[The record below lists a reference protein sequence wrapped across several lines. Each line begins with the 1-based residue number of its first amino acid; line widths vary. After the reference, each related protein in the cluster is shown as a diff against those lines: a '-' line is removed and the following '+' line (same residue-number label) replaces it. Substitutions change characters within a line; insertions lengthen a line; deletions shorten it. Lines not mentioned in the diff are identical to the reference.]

1 MRSPTFFAFFL
12 LLSSIKAGATTVVSP
27 DPFTLIQPDGFVFEA
42 VAKGDSKRH
51 WTQTLTGHSIVKV
64 GGTWFFA
71 EGVVQSG
78 RALKASRTVV
88 SEQTLNAPP
97 AQSLRLLPT
106 KNSSSYLEFNNRPMT
121 SRVSAG
127 SGYAV
132 VMERPRGDNS
142 HRNYDGIFP
151 RQIEPD
157 SSARA
162 SSSVEKNVTQ
172 KVLVILLDFPEKD
185 FHFSVN
191 SFHELMFGENN
202 SSVRDFYLENS
213 YDNFTIAPAE
223 ETDITDSGAVN
234 DGMIR
239 VSLLD
244 AYPQKV
250 DDPDTPDENEADD
263 ANFGD
268 SALYIKALEAADAHI
283 DFSAFDAN
291 EDDSVTPSELS
302 VVFIVAGYE
311 NSFGSASAPKP
322 RTWGHAGGFTATE
335 VDGVT
340 INRYTAFGEEHVSQ
354 ANVDAGVHKQATIG
368 IMAHELGHL
377 TFDLPDLY
385 DINSDNDADTGGSA
399 SIGSWGLMASGSW
412 GKTAGQR
419 SGETPLS
426 MIGWS
431 KMSANRQLASVRELD
446 KADNGD
452 FVLTPAAAADNQYLM
467 LNFENYGF
475 ATEHFLLENRQ
486 LQGFDAGLS
495 SEGLFITHNGVGP
508 NNASANNPVVAVEMP
523 TDGAYAGAEAVWPGD
538 ENVTTFDDDSP
549 NGNAQWSFG
558 DSNISVTQIAEN
570 GNNIEMTIAGVD
582 RGKQRS
588 HIRHG
593 SGGSGVGCANTR
605 YFSAGAL
612 FTNASDVY
620 TSLLG
625 VQVST
630 NGGTEEFDIFVHED
644 IDDNNV
650 PGQLLGSASFIPLA
664 SKNKTRAFFD
674 YPISMPANSSRFVVV
689 VHKAAAGGAAS
700 GSMGN
705 GETNKQDWYSC
716 LNEAPL
722 AGHRMTKLDYTT
734 NHTHILLMAT
744 GYTVTPSA
752 EPGGTITQN
761 PPSIIEGGDKAYFGL
776 SANAG
781 YKIGDIGG
789 TCPEGTLTDSQ
800 YETGAI
806 TADCTVVA
814 SFVTRAPGAPTIDR
828 TDVGDG
834 EIILYVNAGGGDAP
848 TNYRAS
854 CTDGTN
860 TISGESSSSPITVS
874 GLTNGTAYTC
884 TVITENTFG
893 TSAASAATAAITPED
908 TVSGFPIWLLYQAT
922 Q

>member
-1 MRSPTFFAFFL
+1 M
-12 LLSSIKAGATTVVSP
+12 SSIKAAATTVVAP
-27 DPFTLIQPDGFVFEA
+27 DPFTLTQPDGFVFEA

-71 EGVVQSG
+71 EGLVPSG
-78 RALKASRTVV
+78 RALQASRTAV
-88 SEQTLNAPP
+88 SEQTLNVPP

-127 SGYAV
+127 SGYEV
-132 VMERPRGDNS
+132 VKERPRGDNS

-162 SSSVEKNVTQ
+162 SSSVEEDVTQ

-239 VSLLD
+239 VSLPD

-268 SALYIKALEAADAHI
+268 NALYIKALEAADAHI
-283 DFSAFDAN
+283 DFSDFDAN

-311 NSFGSASAPKP
+311 NSLGGANAPKP

-385 DINSDNDADTGGSA
+385 DINKDNDADTGGSA

-412 GKTAGQR
+412 GRTAGQR
-419 SGETPLS
+419 SGETPFS

-452 FVLTPAAAADNQYLM
+452 FVLTPAVAADNQYLM
-467 LNFENYGF
+467 LNYENYGF
-475 ATEHFLLENRQ
+475 VGEHFLLENRQ

-495 SEGLFITHNGVGP
+495 SKGLFITHNGVGP

-558 DSNISVTQIAEN
+558 DSNISVTQIAES

-593 SGGSGVGCANTR
+593 SGGSGVGCGTR

-612 FTNASDVY
+612 FTNSSDVY

-644 IDDNNV
+644 IDDDNL

-689 VHKAAAGGAAS
+689 VHKAAAEDDPATEVNEGDAS
-700 GSMGN
+700 GSVGN

-722 AGHRMTKLDYTT
+722 AGRRMAKLDWTT

-752 EPGGTITQN
+752 ETGGTITQY
-761 PPSIIEGGDKAYFGL
+761 PPSIIEGGDKANFGL

-789 TCPEGTLTDSQ
+789 TCPKGTLTDSQ

-814 SFVTRAPGAPTIDR
+814 SFDLLAAPSAPTISR
-828 TDVGDG
+828 TDFGDG
-834 EIILYVNAGGGDAP
+834 EILLYVAVDQNGGSAITG
-848 TNYRAS
+848 YSAS
-854 CTDGTN
+854 CEDPEGNVVT
-860 TISGESSSSPITVS
+860 GESTTSVVSVS
-874 GLTNGTAYTC
+874 GLTNGVAYTC
-884 TVITENTFG
+884 TVTATNAIG
-893 TSAASAATAAITPED
+893 TSVASSATASITPE
-908 TVSGFPIWLLYQAT
+908 VNSSGLPIWLLYQAT